1 MNLELNTIQEIEKNL
16 VVLTTNEFDSSS
28 ELEPAGLLL
37 VIPYI

>member
-16 VVLTTNEFDSSS
+16 VVLTTNEFDSIP
-28 ELEPAGLLL
+28 ELESAGLLL